1 MRITWFG
8 QSAFLLE
15 GRGADGPLR
24 VITDPYTPELLGYA
38 PIEEGADLVIRS
50 SKDDQAHCRADLI
63 GGDPTVVE
71 ALDIALG
78 RAEPPAALPVEAVAA
93 MEWEEHPDHAPGQNA
108 MYRFEL
114 DGIRVAHM
122 GDIGNPLSA
131 GQLDFL
137 RGADLLLAL
146 AGGYLTV
153 TLDELDRVIRETR
166 PRLVIP
172 MHFRTLTYRPRSTH
186 WIERFLSYHDDE
198 RVDFAFAPS
207 AEIRRDGLPDH
218 TRVLVLDYLR

>member
-38 PIEEGADLVIRS
+38 PIEAPADLVIRS

-63 GGDPTVVE
+63 RGEPTVVE

-78 RAEPPAALPVEAVAA
+78 RAGPPPALRVEAVSA

-114 DGIRVAHM
+114 DGLRVAHM
-122 GDIGNPLSA
+122 GDIGNPLSPA
-131 GQLDFL
+131 QIGFL
-137 RGADLLLAL
+137 RGADVLLAL

-153 TLDELDRVIRETR
+153 TLDELDRVIREAA

-186 WIERFLSYHDDE
+186 WIESFLAYHDE
-198 RVDFAFAPS
+198 AKVDFAFAPT
-207 AEIRRDGLPDH
+207 AEIGRDDLPDE